1 MIKFS
6 KILMITF
13 TAASLFVACSSER
26 SSTTG
31 WVYND
36 PDWGGFETYE
46 YAGQETGP
54 GLILVHGGS
63 FTMGSSEQ
71 DLTFEY
77 NNVEK
82 KVTVPSFYLD
92 ETEVSNKHYLEYL
105 HWLRRVFVDYPEVYK
120 MALPDTNCWRDR
132 LAYNEPYVKYYL
144 RHPSYQNY
152 PVVGVSWL
160 QATEYAAW
168 RTDRVNEMILVR
180 EGILDTDPNQM
191 NEENFNT
198 DAYLN
203 RQFDGKEGKR
213 PLKDIMS
220 KGATRKVKMEDGI
233 FLPEYRLPTEAE
245 WEYAAMANTGEAI
258 GENINNKKIYPWV
271 GHTVRNDGSKKGETN
286 YRGVFMANVRRGNGD
301 FAGIESKYN
310 DHSFIPTDVRTYW
323 PNDFG
328 LYNMAGNVSEWVMDV
343 YRPLSFEDVNEF
355 NSFRGNVFNKPK
367 LDEDGFVDYKDSLG
381 RIQYVNVS
389 REENEYRRNYKKS
402 DNIGYLDEEV
412 YGDGSQGY
420 EYGVSTLI
428 DNRARVYKGGNWH
441 DPEYWMA
448 PGTRRYLDEEQSNSR
463 IGFRCAM
470 HRLGHP

>member
-1 MIKFS
+1 
-6 KILMITF
+6 
-13 TAASLFVACSSER
+13 
-26 SSTTG
+26 
-31 WVYND
+31 
-36 PDWGGFETYE
+36 
-46 YAGQETGP
+46 
-54 GLILVHGGS
+54 
-63 FTMGSSEQ
+63 
-71 DLTFEY
+71 
-77 NNVEK
+77 
-82 KVTVPSFYLD
+82 
-92 ETEVSNKHYLEYL
+92 
-105 HWLRRVFVDYPEVYK
+105 
-120 MALPDTNCWRDR
+120 
-132 LAYNEPYVKYYL
+132 
-144 RHPSYQNY
+144 
-152 PVVGVSWL
+152 
-160 QATEYAAW
+160 
-168 RTDRVNEMILVR
+168 
-180 EGILDTDPNQM
+180 
-191 NEENFNT
+191 
-198 DAYLN
+198 
-203 RQFDGKEGKR
+203 
-213 PLKDIMS
+213 
-220 KGATRKVKMEDGI
+220 
-233 FLPEYRLPTEAE
+233 
-245 WEYAAMANTGEAI
+245 
-258 GENINNKKIYPWV
+258 
-271 GHTVRNDGSKKGETN
+271 
-286 YRGVFMANVRRGNGD
+286 MANVRRGNGA